1 MCMALAAGSLIR
13 TSINTKASRNECLL
27 PGWSP
32 TCSCRWKMNAS
43 VPFESLPA
51 SPEPDDS
58 VRRYLREIGAIP
70 LLTRAQETDLGRR
83 MERGKLRR
91 VRAFSRSSLV
101 QQRVIGLL
109 ARVTA
114 RTLERDNVL
123 ERTDARHL
131 NHVDDDN
138 LFAEVKR
145 CYGRVCRIQCQL
157 ECTPASDQARQSR
170 LLGRLRR
177 ARVAAAQS
185 IGKIPFLP
193 AQWSEF
199 THELQRASSE
209 LDRLHYELK
218 ELGTPSGW
226 EAQVRG
232 HVLHSE
238 IRKCEAAAGAT
249 HAELQATLRRIRQ
262 GEGEAQQAKAELV
275 TANLRLV
282 VSVAKRHTH
291 RGLHLLDL
299 AQEGSLGLMRAADK
313 FDYRRGYKF
322 STYATCWIMQ
332 AVTRAISDQSRTIRI
347 PVNVNDQLSKFYRV
361 SRELEGELGR
371 APADTEIA
379 DRMNI
384 SGEKVRGLK
393 LISREPVSLDT
404 PIGADEAVTLGDL
417 IADCGSASP
426 ADSSMAADCGSASPA
441 DSSMAAELHH
451 ETAIILKTLVP
462 KEEQVLRLRFGLGC
476 ARAYTLEEIGQGLDV
491 TRERVRRIEIKA
503 LRKLRQPD
511 NARLLREL
519 LA

>member
-1 MCMALAAGSLIR
+1 MCTAPAAGSLIR
-13 TSINTKASRNECLL
+13 TCTSTKASRDVPNN
-27 PGWSP
+27 
-32 TCSCRWKMNAS
+32 SCQDGPQPAHVGEMNAS
-43 VPFESLPA
+43 DPFESVPA
-51 SPEPDDS
+51 PSEPDDS
-58 VRRYLREIGAIP
+58 VRRYLREIGTIP
-70 LLTRAQETDLGRR
+70 LLTRAQEADLGRR
-83 MERGKLRR
+83 MERGKRR
-91 VRAFSRSSLV
+91 RARALSRSSLV

-109 ARVTA
+109 AQVTA
-114 RTLERDNVL
+114 GTLERDNVL

-131 NHVDDDN
+131 NHVNDDN

-145 CYGRVCRIQCQL
+145 RYGKVCRLQRELDCP
-157 ECTPASDQARQSR
+157 PAADQARQRR
-170 LLGRLRR
+170 LLGRLGR

-185 IGKIPFLP
+185 IGKIPFRP

-199 THELQRASSE
+199 ARDLQRASSE

-226 EAQVRG
+226 EAQVRAL
-232 HVLHSE
+232 VLRSE
-238 IRKCEAAAGAT
+238 IRNCEAAAGAT
-249 HAELQATLRRIRQ
+249 HAELQSTLNRIRQ
-262 GEGEAQQAKAELV
+262 GEQEAQQAKADLV
-275 TANLRLV
+275 QANLRLV

-313 FDYRRGYKF
+313 FDYRLGYKF

-347 PVNVNDQLSKFYRV
+347 PVNVNDQLNKFYRV
-361 SRELEGELGR
+361 CRELERELGR
-371 APADTEIA
+371 APADAEIA
-379 DRMNI
+379 DRMKI

-393 LISREPVSLDT
+393 VISPEPVSLDT
-404 PIGADEAVTLGDL
+404 PIGADDATTLGEL
-417 IADCGSASP
+417 IADLGSASP
-426 ADSSMAADCGSASPA
+426 ADSSL
-441 DSSMAAELHH
+441 AAEVHH

-462 KEEQVLRLRFGLGC
+462 KEEQVLRMRFGLGC
-476 ARAYTLEEIGQGLDV
+476 ARAYTLEEIGQGLEV

>member
-1 MCMALAAGSLIR
+1 MCTAPAAGSLIR
-13 TSINTKASRNECLL
+13 TCTSTKASRDVPNASWQDGPQPAHVGE
-27 PGWSP
+27 
-32 TCSCRWKMNAS
+32 MNAS
-43 VPFESLPA
+43 DPFESLSAP
-51 SPEPDDS
+51 SEPDDS
-58 VRRYLREIGAIP
+58 VQRYLREIGAIP
-70 LLTRAQETDLGRR
+70 LLTRAQEADLGRR

-91 VRAFSRSSLV
+91 VRALSRSWLV

-109 ARVTA
+109 AQVTA
-114 RTLERDNVL
+114 GTLERDNVL

-131 NHVDDDN
+131 NHVHLNHAHLDQVGDGN
-138 LFAEVKR
+138 LFAEVQR
-145 CYGRVCRIQCQL
+145 RYGKVCRLQRELDCQ
-157 ECTPASDQARQSR
+157 PPGDPARQSR

-185 IGKIPFLP
+185 IGKIPFRP

-199 THELQRASSE
+199 ASDLQRASSE

-226 EAQVRG
+226 EAQVRAR
-232 HVLHSE
+232 VLRSE
-238 IRKCEAAAGAT
+238 IRKCEAAARAT
-249 HAELQATLRRIRQ
+249 HAELQSTLNRIRQ
-262 GEGEAQQAKAELV
+262 GEREAQQAKADLV
-275 TANLRLV
+275 KANLRLV
-282 VSVAKRHTH
+282 VSVARRHTH

-313 FDYRRGYKF
+313 FDYRLGYKF

-347 PVNVNDQLSKFYRV
+347 PVNVNDQLNKFYRI
-361 SRELEGELGR
+361 SRDLERELGR
-371 APADTEIA
+371 APADAEMA
-379 DRMNI
+379 DRMKI
-384 SGEKVRGLK
+384 SSEKVRELR

-404 PIGADEAVTLGDL
+404 PIGADEASTLGEL
-417 IADCGSASP
+417 IADRTSASP
-426 ADSSMAADCGSASPA
+426 ADSSL
-441 DSSMAAELHH
+441 AAEVHH

-462 KEEQVLRLRFGLGC
+462 KEEQVLRMRFGLGC
-476 ARAYTLEEIGQGLDV
+476 ARAYTLEEIGQGLEV